1 MEGRGPIW
9 QGLVGTGEFWS
20 YCPKRY
26 QTEGSDRKRWK
37 PLYFFVDIFWG
48 SRFQSRWCSW
58 KTVGAPSGR
67 RWLGAIGCNP
77 SRSQEWP
84 GRVTRAWEML
94 FWLHGNRWV
103 VCPSSG
109 LSNQVLLSSPLH
121 SLCTPT
127 LSAAFSVPMA
137 SWPHRSPLASS
148 TLSRK
153 RFHPEPV
160 LHHQSY

>member
-20 YCPKRY
+20 YCPKRH
-26 QTEGSDRKRWK
+26 QTGGDGNLFISLWTFSGVRGFRAGDAAEGQ
-37 PLYFFVDIFWG
+37 WG
-48 SRFQSRWCSW
+48 LPQ
-58 KTVGAPSGR
+58 GGR

-77 SRSQEWP
+77 STWQEWP

-94 FWLHGNRWV
+94 FWLHGNHWV

-121 SLCTPT
+121 FLRTPT
-127 LSAAFSVPMA
+127 LSAAFYVPVA
-137 SWPHRSPLASS
+137 SWPQRAPLASS

-160 LHHQSY
+160 LHHQSC